1 MERRISA
8 ERRKKVMTP
17 RFSVEFQ
24 RAVQPLF
31 IVRDPAIAAPG
42 FGGAIV
48 EVGFYCA
55 VSLREL

>member
-1 MERRISA
+1 MKCRNRG
-8 ERRKKVMTP
+8 VD
-17 RFSVEFQ
+17 Q

-31 IVRDPAIAAPG
+31 IVRHPAIAAPG

-48 EVGFYCA
+48 EVGFYCS